1 MNILIIVFWKIIFG
15 TLVGWV
21 IGENFN
27 NIYLKIIF
35 RTFGG
40 MGDGLWEVNWSAFH
54 FEPVK

>member
-27 NIYLKIIF
+27 NIFLKIIF

-40 MGDGLWEVNWSAFH
+40 MGDGVMGGELVSFS
-54 FEPVK
+54 F